1 MPSVVDNPAVRPNQ
15 TLALQEAGGERCATV
30 GCGLRC
36 WVGQQKQKGGRNL
49 RLAIPMLQCFALRI
63 GRAPLA
69 GWRRRWVQVGGA
81 SADRLVFEG
90 PLVVYATASDVECPG
105 DGRGGAGSAG
115 GRGGW
120 EWNWMGHRL
129 EQERP
134 RSSLASGE
142 RRAGAGAGAGGP
154 GTLRRSVGPAVIWAA
169 GHEPEEEREQKA
181 TMRPMPA
188 REQRCAT
195 PTWTRACGVFG
206 SLARRA

>member
-1 MPSVVDNPAVRPNQ
+1 MPSCCRQPCCAAQSNTGV
-15 TLALQEAGGERCATV
+15 AGGGRRALCD
-30 GCGLRC
+30 C
-36 WVGQQKQKGGRNL
+36 WLVTRSAGQQKQKGGRNL

-63 GRAPLA
+63 ERAPLA

-115 GRGGW
+115 GRGGSSA
-120 EWNWMGHRL
+120 GL
-129 EQERP
+129 EQVQERP
-134 RSSLASGE
+134 RSFSGQLWSGGAASGE
-142 RRAGAGAGAGGP
+142 VGAGGP

-188 REQRCAT
+188 RRAA
-195 PTWTRACGVFG
+195 TWTRAYGVFG